1 MRSINSFITE
11 KLVINKNTKINQF
24 KYFPND
30 FKELK
35 KIITKRALDSNDGV
49 LDLNDIDISKIT
61 NLSYLFE
68 NINNIKSVDMNEWDT
83 SKVTDIHGLFWCNK
97 SIEEIYISDWDT
109 SNVQSFYGVFYKCEN
124 LKILDLTNWKFDK
137 CEKIDLMFANCSKLD
152 VSFTENWDIDVNK
165 VNCGDTFRNCNNPPE
180 WSKETR

>member
-1 MRSINSFITE
+1 MKSINNFITE
-11 KLVINKNTKINQF
+11 KLHINKNIKNKQVE
-24 KYFPND
+24 YFPND

-68 NINNIKSVDMNEWDT
+68 NINNIKSVNMNDWDT

-97 SIEEIYISDWDT
+97 SIEKIYINDWNT
-109 SNVQSFYGVFYKCEN
+109 NNIESFYGTFYDCEN
-124 LKILDLTNWKFDK
+124 LKTLDLSKWKFDK
-137 CEKIDLMFANCSKLD
+137 CKEIDLMFANCSKLD
-152 VSFTENWDIDVNK
+152 LSFTKNWDIDTNK
-165 VNCGDTFRNCNNPPE
+165 VNCGDTFRNCNNPPK
-180 WSKETR
+180 WYKLQM